1 MKIQEAAKRSQ
12 LSIDT
17 IRFYEKAGM
26 LPRIPRDKS
35 GWRSFDAEALD
46 WLVTL
51 ERLRSTG
58 MPLKEVRRFAVLVH
72 EGESARPG
80 AAAERLDILQ
90 RHSARLAK
98 RREELDA
105 CEAYLSRKIS
115 VYSNII
121 G

>member
-1 MKIQEAAKRSQ
+1 MKIQEASQRSQ

-26 LPRIPRDKS
+26 LPRIPRDNS
-35 GWRSFDAEALD
+35 GWRNFDADALD

-72 EGESARPG
+72 EGNSAGPG
-80 AAAERLDILQ
+80 ASAERLNILQ
-90 RHSARLAK
+90 RHSVRLAK
-98 RREELDA
+98 CREELDA
-105 CEAYLSRKIS
+105 CEAYLTRKITI
-115 VYSNII
+115 YSKMK